1 MNKKIISATLATVLI
16 GGAIAF
22 SQITEKKDLPC
33 TKVAEETVVVEKISE
48 PAQIEKSIPKAEAAE
63 EDLFAGMD
71 GAVRSILNDGSNY
84 AVYIAYPQKSQTPYI
99 FTSTSKRF
107 RSASM
112 IKVFILA
119 TAMEIVKD
127 GNLSLDQPM
136 TIDAYNKVGGAGIL
150 AGYATGTQ
158 LPMREVLRDMIIHS
172 DNTATNMMIDLL
184 GMDTINDYI
193 KEKGYSDTILQ
204 RKMMDFNGRENY
216 TSAKDLGTFFMNL
229 YNLQVVNSTY
239 DQLMLEIF
247 KDQHDTECL
256 NTACPDKVI
265 AHKTGALAGNFSD
278 GGIIFGGKNGDT
290 ILIMMGEDCTGE
302 KIVIGR
308 MKKFAQHIIY

>member
-1 MNKKIISATLATVLI
+1 MKKKIIFGAAAMCLV
-16 GGAIAF
+16 GGITF
-22 SQITEKKDLPC
+22 SQIFEQKELPC
-33 TKVAEETVVVEKISE
+33 TKTVEEIPQAEEKILPVV
-48 PAQIEKSIPKAEAAE
+48 QAAE
-63 EDLFAGMD
+63 ENFFAGTES
-71 GAVRSILNDGSNY
+71 AIHSILNDGSEY
-84 AVYIAYPQKSQTPYI
+84 AVYIAYPQKSQTPFMYNPR
-99 FTSTSKRF
+99 KM

-112 IKVFILA
+112 IKVFIMA
-119 TAMEIVKD
+119 TAMEEVKD
-127 GNLSLDQPM
+127 GVLSLNQPM
-136 TIDAYNKVGGAGIL
+136 IIEAHNKVGGAGIL
-150 AGYATGTQ
+150 AGYATGTRLTLQ
-158 LPMREVLRDMIIHS
+158 EVMTDMIIHS

-193 KEKGYSDTILQ
+193 HEKGYTDTILQ

-216 TSAKDLGTFFMNL
+216 TSARDLGNFFLNL

-239 DQLMLEIF
+239 DQLMLEIL
-247 KDQHDTECL
+247 KNQHDTECL

-265 AHKTGALAGNFSD
+265 AHKTGALAGLFDD

-290 ILIMMGEDCTGE
+290 VLIMMTENFTGE

>member
-1 MNKKIISATLATVLI
+1 MNKKIISAALATFLL
-16 GGAIAF
+16 GGVFAF
-22 SQITEKKDLPC
+22 SQFTEQKELPE
-33 TKVAEETVVVEKISE
+33 TKTAENVVEKVQE
-48 PAQIEKSIPKAEAAE
+48 PVKNANKIAVAEAAE
-63 EDLFAGMD
+63 EDLFAGTE
-71 GAVRSILNDGSNY
+71 GAIYSILNDGSEY
-84 AVYIAYPQKSQTPYI
+84 SVYLAYPQKSQTPFIYN
-99 FTSTSKRF
+99 SKKI

-119 TAMEIVKD
+119 TAMEMVKD
-127 GNLSLDQPM
+127 GTLSLDQQM
-136 TIDAYNKVGGAGIL
+136 TLDAYNKVGGAGIMV
-150 AGYATGTQ
+150 GYATGSTF
-158 LPMREVLRDMIIHS
+158 PMREVLRNMIIHS

-184 GMDTINDYI
+184 GMGTINDYI
-193 KEKGYSDTILQ
+193 QEKGYTDTVLQ

-216 TSAKDLGTFFMNL
+216 TSARDLGNFFLNL
-229 YNLQVVNSTY
+229 YNLKVVNSTY
-239 DQLMLEIF
+239 DQLMLEIL

-278 GGIIFGGKNGDT
+278 GGIIYGGKNGDT
-290 ILIMMGEDCTGE
+290 ILIMMGENITGE